1 MAYIGL
7 LIIKLERK
15 AICAF
20 FKVDFAAKIFSNDN
34 SESTE
39 TFSNT
44 MVKF

>member
-1 MAYIGL
+1 MAYFGL
-7 LIIKLERK
+7 LIIKRERK

-44 MVKF
+44 EINF

>member
-1 MAYIGL
+1 M
-7 LIIKLERK
+7 RK
-15 AICAF
+15 WKQYALF

-44 MVKF
+44 EINS

>member
-1 MAYIGL
+1 MAYFGL
-7 LIIKLERK
+7 LILNEKVK
-15 AICAF
+15 AKCAF

-44 MVKF
+44 EINF